1 MKKTYVLYAQN
12 EFCFVDLSAAPGP
25 PQDLKTARVGPDYV
39 TLEWKPPAKDG
50 GAKITGYRVE
60 KCEETSEEWVK
71 VEDIKAFDTVYKV
84 TSLKEG
90 MGYYFSVSAK
100 NQVGYGEPCETD
112 KAIKPKKPEGRHD
125 IFPVEGR
132 VFSFLDAKNQSV
144 MDSELYYNLISVA
157 CASYC

>member
-1 MKKTYVLYAQN
+1 M
-12 EFCFVDLSAAPGP
+12 DLSAAPGP

-112 KAIKPKKPEGRHD
+112 KAIKPKKPEGMDHLHCEQCSGFVLKRVRVVKCMFCHD
-125 IFPVEGR
+125 
-132 VFSFLDAKNQSV
+132 
-144 MDSELYYNLISVA
+144 
-157 CASYC
+157 

>member
-12 EFCFVDLSAAPGP
+12 EFCFVYLSAAPGP

-125 IFPVEGR
+125 ILLWR
-132 VFSFLDAKNQSV
+132 VRSLVSLMPKPKCNG
-144 MDSELYYNLISVA
+144 
-157 CASYC
+157 